1 MKRFIFN
8 SLLNAENIC
17 NLEAETKKISDG
29 IQNGLKMLI
38 YGKRN
43 SGKTSLIRNVIAK
56 EWQKEV
62 DGFFMYVDLMGV
74 QDISQ
79 ISERLMLAFS
89 QAYNKAFQM
98 KSLFQT
104 LLQTI
109 KGIKP
114 TLEIDEKGHPKL
126 SFGIQTES
134 KYRPFTDIL
143 QELDNI
149 FNSKVSVL
157 LVLDE
162 FQDIALVNQA
172 EALFRQSLESI
183 NSEIPVLILGSK
195 QHLLTQI
202 FAKPDAPFFSWG
214 THVSFLPID
223 YAVYSEYMNQRFNQA
238 NLNINHENAKYLQDL
253 MSRNPEAINRLCYT
267 LQYIGYEGDITKE
280 NIDMALEQLIQDR
293 RSEPESYLSK
303 FSMAEQSVITALAFK
318 EPVLK
323 PFGKV
328 FVQQVGLSTTGVGK
342 IIKKLE
348 NNAVVYREDNGYML
362 ADPLLKQHILQFR
375 LR

>member
-8 SLLNAENIC
+8 SLLDAENIC
-17 NLEAETKKISDG
+17 NLEAEAKKISDG

-56 EWQKEV
+56 KWQKEV

-79 ISERLMLAFS
+79 ISERMMLAFS
-89 QAYNKAFQM
+89 QAYNKTFRM

-114 TLEIDEKGHPKL
+114 TLEVDEQGYPKL
-126 SFGIQTES
+126 SFGVQTES
-134 KYRPFTDIL
+134 KYRPFTDII
-143 QELDNI
+143 QQLDNL
-149 FNSKVSVL
+149 FSAKVSVL

-162 FQDIALVNQA
+162 FQDVALVRQA

-223 YAVYSEYMNQRFNQA
+223 YTVYSDYMNERFNQM
-238 NLNINHENAKYLQDL
+238 NLNIDYDNAKYLQDL

-267 LQYIGYEGDITKE
+267 LQHIGNKAEITKD
-280 NIDMALEQLIQDR
+280 NIDVALEQLIQDR

-303 FSMAEQSVITALAFK
+303 FSMAEQSVMTALAFK
-318 EPVLK
+318 EPVSK
-323 PFGKV
+323 PLGKV

-348 NNAVVYREDNGYML
+348 NKAVVYKEDNGYVL